1 MRSERLQVLTA
12 EERQVLALRLGEGMA
27 VDQIAAQLGRSPREV
42 RDLTLAALGRLHRD
56 APEDSA

>member
-1 MRSERLQVLTA
+1 MRSERLKVLTA
-12 EERQVLALRLGEGMA
+12 EERQVLALRLGEGMT

-42 RDLTLAALGRLHRD
+42 RDLTLAALARLHRD